1 MSAMLTLIAG
11 WCGCPDEDGEIIAQA
26 GEMYRAGDPEA
37 GRWMTQQIVAAERE
51 AQARRDDPSAP
62 APRLSA
68 PNRAMA
74 ALVIWRTASQHPALF
89 GVAVVGLPLFGLWH
103 LARALLALVIN

>member
-1 MSAMLTLIAG
+1 MSVMLTLITG
-11 WCGCPDEDGEIIAQA
+11 WCGCPDSDGEIIARA

-37 GRWMTQQIVAAERE
+37 GRWMTDQIIAAEQE

-62 APRLSA
+62 APRLAA
-68 PNRAMA
+68 PNRALT
-74 ALVIWRTASQHPALF
+74 ALVIWRVASQNPLLF
-89 GVAVVGLPLFGLWH
+89 GVAAIGLPLFGLWH